1 MGEFIFNIIVL
12 GLLIFLFCGTTK
24 LFVISYTINNFTFKI
39 LSVIFYIFEFIA
51 LIMLIGGK

>member
-24 LFVISYTINNFTFKI
+24 LFVISYTINNFTCKVV
-39 LSVIFYIFEFIA
+39 SMIF
-51 LIMLIGGK
+51 LNS